1 LKLVPAGG
9 EKEWAF
15 EALPKPPGFDP
26 DDEANRRLLSL
37 EGVWIGIV
45 PASLSPQVLTDP
57 DDACTPIVTR
67 LVLDGVFDRV
77 EIRHSTLDP
86 GGEQARLEPLE
97 CTPIPLVILE
107 IRGQVEELMVE
118 RAILGPIHETTSE
131 ADPCSIGKITLCDS
145 IVQSLVAAEPALRTR
160 IGEVHLERTTVFGD
174 VVVNRL
180 YASEAL
186 IQGVVRVTDNQHG
199 CFRFSAA
206 AGGTSSRL
214 PPQFESH
221 IFADGVPNHFF
232 VSRRFGDAGYA
243 QLSETAAEV
252 VVRGAENGSE
262 MGAFSGLLNPVK
274 LDDLRAKVA
283 EFMPFGLI
291 AQYIRET

>member
-1 LKLVPAGG
+1 M
-9 EKEWAF
+9 
-15 EALPKPPGFDP
+15 
-26 DDEANRRLLSL
+26 
-37 EGVWIGIV
+37 
-45 PASLSPQVLTDP
+45 
-57 DDACTPIVTR
+57 
-67 LVLDGVFDRV
+67 
-77 EIRHSTLDP
+77 
-86 GGEQARLEPLE
+86 PLE

-107 IRGQVEELMVE
+107 IRGQVEELVVE
-118 RAILGPIHETTSE
+118 SAILGPIHETTSE
-131 ADPCSIGKITLCDS
+131 ADPCSIGRITICDS
-145 IVQSLVAAEPALRTR
+145 VVQSLVAAEPALRTR

-206 AGGTSSRL
+206 AGGASSRF

-221 IFADGVPNHFF
+221 VFGGGVPNHFF

-243 QLSETAAEV
+243 RLSQTAAEV

-262 MGAFSGLLNPVK
+262 MGAFSGLLGPVK

-291 AQYIRET
+291 AQYLRET